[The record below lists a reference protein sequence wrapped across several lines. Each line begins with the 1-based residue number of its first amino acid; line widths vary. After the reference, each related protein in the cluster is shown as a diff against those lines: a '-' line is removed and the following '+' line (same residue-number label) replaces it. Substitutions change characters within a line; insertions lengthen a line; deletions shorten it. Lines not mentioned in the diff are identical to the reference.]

1 MLDGVNIV
9 ADGSRAKSTT
19 PDLAVMLLYTSSVSL
34 ECQATPLWEQDALL
48 KSVGYKA
55 SVSLRS
61 LYTHDL

>member
-19 PDLAVMLLYTSSVSL
+19 PDLAVMLLSSVSL
-34 ECQATPLWEQDALL
+34 ECLATPLWEQDALL
-48 KSVGYKA
+48 KSVGNKA

-61 LYTHDL
+61 VYTHDLR

>member
-19 PDLAVMLLYTSSVSL
+19 PDLAVMLLYSVSL

>member
-9 ADGSRAKSTT
+9 ADWSRAKSTT
-19 PDLAVMLLYTSSVSL
+19 PDLAVMLLSS
-34 ECQATPLWEQDALL
+34 ECLATPLWEQVALL

-61 LYTHDL
+61 LYIHDLR